1 MKMADHS
8 GKTRPPP
15 ATLDRLRAGCI
26 VYKHDFHRTKRV
38 RKLLF
43 VDDSQGP
50 GASAVLKWQN
60 ASGAPQP
67 SPPPRSGLGIASPR
81 PDSPAATPRRSASDG
96 SSVSFVDIAQVCFGP
111 YTRNFSR
118 RSVEKRIDVCYR
130 CFSLLLSSN
139 NRSVDFG
146 ARRTSSHFTLT
157 GRHAP
162 GARMPTRPPPSAAFE
177 DEADIMPWLLGLQ
190 QLVCYYAP
198 TPIDQSMIW
207 TEPKLH
213 VQILRLKLQ
222 ARML

>member
-139 NRSVDFG
+139 NRSVDF
-146 ARRTSSHFTLT
+146 
-157 GRHAP
+157 
-162 GARMPTRPPPSAAFE
+162 AFE

-198 TPIDQSMIW
+198 VWPSYIRSCVIRDEFLAGHRAVRRHQS
-207 TEPKLH
+207 TS
-213 VQILRLKLQ
+213 R
-222 ARML
+222 